1 MLSVSSLFLIY
12 LIVLNLL
19 GFSLM
24 GMDKQRARRHQWRIP
39 ERTLFLAALLG
50 GSVGALTWMYFFRH
64 KTKHWYFVI
73 GIPAILILQA
83 GLAAVILYLQPVIFS
98 A

>member
-12 LIVLNLL
+12 LIILNLL

-50 GSVGALTWMYFFRH
+50 GSVGALTGMYFFRH

>member
-24 GMDKQRARRHQWRIP
+24 GMDKQRARRQ
-39 ERTLFLAALLG
+39 RTLFLAALLG
-50 GSVGALTWMYFFRH
+50 GSVGALTGMYFFRH

>member
-24 GMDKQRARRHQWRIP
+24 EMDKQRARRHQWRIP

-50 GSVGALTWMYFFRH
+50 GSVGALTGMYFFRH

>member
-50 GSVGALTWMYFFRH
+50 GSVGALTGMYFFRH